1 MEDVKGEG
9 TLSFGVAGGVSLG
22 HSPSCPGAPGCPP
35 WGEMHLEAVAPPR
48 AAGTSAARQEMA
60 AVFAVLCT
68 LSVAIWLLVICQ
80 NRPLLGM
87 AQAPQLAGLSN
98 T

>member
-1 MEDVKGEG
+1 MRGEG
-9 TLSFGVAGGVSLG
+9 LFSFGVAGEVSVG
-22 HSPSCPGAPGCPP
+22 HSPSFPGAPGCPP
-35 WGEMHLEAVAPPR
+35 WGGMHLDVAAPPR

-80 NRPLLGM
+80 HRPLLGT
-87 AQAPQLAGLSN
+87 AQAPHPAGLSS